1 MRISDWSSDV
11 CSSDLL
17 RVIPEG
23 RTVPAEALDR
33 IAGSYMCSRAK
44 ACVAV
49 WPDAKRIGVLGQN
62 APGESL
68 NFDFVTQNDAGHMVQ
83 GDLAKYPPG
92 QTPGVHPETDDAS
105 AGEVGGSGLDPKE
118 SPERQ

>member
-33 IAGSYMCSRAK
+33 IAGSHMCSRAK

-49 WPDAKRIGVLGQN
+49 WLDDKRIGVLGQN
-62 APGESL
+62 EPGESL
-68 NFDFVTQNDAGHMVQ
+68 NFDFVTQNDAGQWVQ
-83 GDLAKYPPG
+83 GDWAKPAPG
-92 QTPGVHPETDDAS
+92 KKQIGRAS
-105 AGEVGGSGLDPKE
+105 CRGRVC
-118 SPERQ
+118 QYV

>member
-49 WPDAKRIGVLGQN
+49 WLDDKRIGVLGQN
-62 APGESL
+62 EPGESL
-68 NFDFVTQNDAGHMVQ
+68 NFDFVTQNRSEESRVG
-83 GDLAKYPPG
+83 KE
-92 QTPGVHPETDDAS
+92 GVSTCKS
-105 AGEVGGSGLDPKE
+105 RV
-118 SPERQ
+118 SPLR